1 MKKFYKILCII
12 ISLTIVSILVYFG
25 VIFYNVFPKKRVFE
39 DIKIY
44 NELIQDA
51 VFLPKVS
58 ELNNYS
64 DLNFKYTQNKGV
76 FSWYSY
82 ILKVTYS
89 ESDFKVEKSKIDENY
104 YFDKIFSDVIEVDTF
119 KIKLLDFEKYELAY
133 PKYLAFVGVSES
145 TNEIVYIYYKDEDLD
160 TIGDSW
166 EEFIIENCN
175 W

>member
-12 ISLTIVSILVYFG
+12 ISLIIVSILVYFG

-39 DIKIY
+39 DIEIY
-44 NELIQDA
+44 NELIQDV

-104 YFDKIFSDVIEVDTF
+104 YFDKSFSDVIEIDTF
-119 KIKLLDFEKYELAY
+119 KLKLLDLEKYELTY
-133 PKYLAFVGVSES
+133 PKYLSFIGISES
-145 TNEIVYIYYKDEDLD
+145 TNEIVYVYYEDQDLD
-160 TIGDSW
+160 TITGNW
-166 EEFIIENCN
+166 EDFLIDNCN

>member
-12 ISLTIVSILVYFG
+12 ISLIILSILIYFG
-25 VIFYNVFPKKRVFE
+25 VIFYNVFPKERVFE

-44 NELIQDA
+44 NELIQDV

-104 YFDKIFSDVIEVDTF
+104 YFDKNFSDVIEVDTF
-119 KIKLLDFEKYELAY
+119 KIKLLDFEKYELSY